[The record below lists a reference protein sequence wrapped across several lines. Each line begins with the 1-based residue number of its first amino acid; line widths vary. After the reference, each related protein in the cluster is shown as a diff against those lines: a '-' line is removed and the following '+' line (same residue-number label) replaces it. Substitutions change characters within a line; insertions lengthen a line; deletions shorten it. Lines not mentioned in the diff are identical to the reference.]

1 MTCKVKNNGKVLLF
15 KGATIVVDKE
25 GEEPYELNAN
35 TFYKRYS
42 KSYPDSGPDATVAFA
57 SQGSTGPVGAEL
69 INLDFNKENKET
81 KLRFRIAADDRAG
94 LASFDPSSGE
104 CAMEFFTPC
113 GPPPPPSPP
122 PSTSCS
128 YTDETCAEG
137 TVCPAGTAVSAECAD
152 PAENG
157 NPCACT
163 ALQQLAALKA
173 SVASELP
180 WSDLANNNYCVT
192 DFGAPI
198 NVFCEEVSGVNLP
211 LRVTAFQ
218 AGLNGEMP
226 TSVGDLG
233 PSMRTLNLES
243 NFINSVATEIG
254 ALTDLLD
261 LNMRDNFLASLPA
274 EIGDLTDLTLLDL
287 SFNALTSLPTEIG
300 LMRSLFTLT
309 VTTNLLT
316 AVPTEIGALTSL
328 NFLRLGA
335 NELTAVPTEI
345 GALANLVKLELG
357 FNSLET
363 VPSEMAALT
372 LDTLNLEA
380 NNLIDVPEEFRTV
393 SPGNECKFNGNPL
406 VSTRAAVPGGRRGL
420 TPANPAVTVHSPARL
435 QLRQPRRGH
444 FVLHHSQL
452 WRHRDVLRRR
462 LAAVAQV
469 RLRASPTDLPWSGPA
484 AARLSEW

>member
-1 MTCKVKNNGKVLLF
+1 MKCKVKNDGKILLI
-15 KGATIVVDKE
+15 KDATIIVNKE
-25 GEEPYELNAN
+25 DESVSRLNAN
-35 TFYKRYS
+35 TFNKRYQ
-42 KSYPDSGPDATVAFA
+42 KTYPNSGPDTLVAFA
-57 SQGSTGPVGAEL
+57 GQSGSTGPVVAEM

-81 KLRFRIAADDRAG
+81 KLRFRVAADDRAG
-94 LASFDPSSGE
+94 LDAFDPSSGE
-104 CAMEFFTPC
+104 CALEFFTPC
-113 GPPPPPSPP
+113 GSPPPSPP

-128 YTDETCAEG
+128 YTDLTCAEG
-137 TVCPAGTAVSAECAD
+137 AVCPAGTAVSAECTN
-152 PAENG
+152 PSGKG

-163 ALQQLAALKA
+163 ALQELAALKA

-180 WSDLANNNYCVT
+180 WSDLANNNYCIT

-218 AGLNGEMP
+218 AGLNGDMP
-226 TSVGDLG
+226 MSVGDLG

-243 NFINSVATEIG
+243 NFINSVAPEIG
-254 ALTDLLD
+254 ALTDLVD
-261 LNMRDNFLASLPA
+261 LNMRDNFLSSLPA
-274 EIGDLTDLTLLDL
+274 EIGDLVDLTLLDL

-309 VTTNLLT
+309 VTSNLLT
-316 AVPTEIGALTSL
+316 EVPTEIGAIASL
-328 NFLRLGA
+328 NFLRLGS

-357 FNSLET
+357 FNELET

-380 NNLIDVPEEFRTV
+380 NNLVEVPEAFRTV
-393 SPGNECKFNGNPL
+393 SPGLECKFNANPM

-420 TPANPAVTVHSPARL
+420 TPANPTVTVHSPARL
-435 QLRQPRRGH
+435 QLRQPGRGH
-444 FVLHHSQL
+444 FVLHHPQL
-452 WRHRDVLRRR
+452 WRHLDVLPG
-462 LAAVAQV
+462 VALV
-469 RLRASPTDLPWSGPA
+469 DADHPL
-484 AARLSEW
+484 

>member
-1 MTCKVKNNGKVLLF
+1 MKCKVKNDGKILLI
-15 KGATIVVDKE
+15 KDATIIVDKE
-25 GEEPYELNAN
+25 GESVSRLNAN

-42 KSYPDSGPDATVAFA
+42 KTYPNSGPDTTVAFA
-57 SQGSTGPVGAEL
+57 GQSGSTGPVGAEM

-81 KLRFRIAADDRAG
+81 KLRFRVAADDRAG
-94 LASFDPSSGE
+94 LDSFDPSSGE

-113 GPPPPPSPP
+113 GNPPPSPP

-128 YTDETCAEG
+128 YTDKTCAEG
-137 TVCPAGTAVSAECAD
+137 AVCPAGTAVSAECTD
-152 PAENG
+152 PSGKG

-163 ALQQLAALKA
+163 ALQELAALKA

-180 WSDLANNNYCVT
+180 WSDLANNNYCIT

-218 AGLNGEMP
+218 AGLNGDMP
-226 TSVGDLG
+226 MSVGDLG

-254 ALTDLLD
+254 ALTDLVD
-261 LNMRDNFLASLPA
+261 LNMRDNFLSSLPA

-316 AVPTEIGALTSL
+316 AVPTEIGTLTSL

-345 GALANLVKLELG
+345 GALTNLVKLELG

-380 NNLIDVPEEFRTV
+380 NDLVEVPEEFRTV
-393 SPGNECKFNGNPL
+393 SPGLECKFNANPM

-420 TPANPAVTVHSPARL
+420 TPANPTVTVHSPARL

-452 WRHRDVLRRR
+452 WRHLDVLPG
-462 LAAVAQV
+462 VALV
-469 RLRASPTDLPWSGPA
+469 DADHPL
-484 AARLSEW
+484 